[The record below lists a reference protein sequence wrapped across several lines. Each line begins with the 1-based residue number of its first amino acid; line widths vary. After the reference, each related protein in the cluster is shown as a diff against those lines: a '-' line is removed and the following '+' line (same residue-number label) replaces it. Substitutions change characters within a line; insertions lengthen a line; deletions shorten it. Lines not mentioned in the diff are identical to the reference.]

1 MECKFIL
8 YTAQLALICSETT
21 FHNSNL
27 QPLYCNYSALMTP
40 ILESEDY
47 ILSLEVAPPRITIRQ
62 MYSTSSPS
70 SYPLMW
76 VANYYNQSALLD
88 TSYAAGTANSTTT
101 SCSLQFTGDGD
112 LQLLLVSGNTN
123 TTARTAPQNQVLLW
137 NSGTAGMGVQL
148 MNLTTFGNLVLLD
161 AKNNS
166 IWQSFDHP
174 NSQILYSQKFRSGM
188 RAVAASTTQND
199 FAGGIYSMVLEN
211 GDLRL
216 YSNFDNMSS
225 SNSLCYW
232 SLNETKFG
240 GNLTDVAYASTG
252 REDASIV
259 LYAADG
265 SVIYQY
271 ISGESAPGF
280 PYMQLDSDGNLRTYS
295 LQQGVYYDTTFTAL
309 STGYEYPNFCG
320 SYGICSSINSTCSC
334 LSSFQPV
341 NASDPSQGCFSLV
354 VQVPDQKSCSSSAA
368 ADNSSSSSSSS
379 LSYGFLDMGS
389 SSSVA
394 VGFDYTSNK
403 YSKPL
408 EDLDVEECKSL
419 CLQNCSCVAAFYYSD
434 TGSCFHIPGRVQ
446 TIQRTSNPNQLMFL
460 KILVN
465 QTNPTPNPPPSS
477 PGSVVPAQFSS
488 EEVRST
494 AMKMK
499 IAVAIAAG
507 LFCMLIGI
515 VVCIWRY
522 KSRQKRKSR
531 NQVEEEEK
539 LFNMLPSLP
548 PRFTY
553 KELQS
558 VTQNFKEKLGAG
570 GFGSV
575 YAGTLPDKSQVAVKQ
590 LEGGYTGEG
599 KKQFQA
605 EVATIGSINHVNLV
619 RLRGFCMEA
628 QHRLLVYEYMA
639 SSSLDRSLFRSDHH
653 DLDDQPTSRPE
664 VLLLDWSTR
673 YSIALG
679 VARGLAYLHEGCS
692 RQIIHCDIKPEN
704 ILLDEHMTAKLSD
717 FGLSKV
723 LQKDRSN
730 KISNMRGTRGYLARE
745 WLLLNAPITP
755 KSDVY
760 SFGMVLLELC
770 TGRRNLNIADVENLQ
785 ETEECYVPAKALSLQ
800 GNTEKLLELID
811 AQLGQE
817 FDKQQAVKLIEIS
830 LACIQDDP
838 ASRPT
843 MGTVVKLLEAS
854 ITTSSNF

>member
-1 MECKFIL
+1 MCIVCVL
-8 YTAQLALICSETT
+8 VVLAVIDDQASVGVAAAAAAAV
-21 FHNSNL
+21 
-27 QPLYCNYSALMTP
+27 PLPS
-40 ILESEDY
+40 
-47 ILSLEVAPPRITIRQ
+47 TI
-62 MYSTSSPS
+62 YSTSSPS

-112 LQLLLVSGNTN
+112 LQLLLVSGNNTN
-123 TTARTAPQNQVLLW
+123 TTAGTAPQNQTLLW

-161 AKNNS
+161 AQNNS

-174 NSQILYSQKFRSGM
+174 NSQILYSQQFRSGM

-232 SLNETKFG
+232 SLNQTNFG

-252 REDASIV
+252 LQGASIV

-271 ISGESAPGF
+271 ISGESAAGF

-295 LQQGVYYDTTFTAL
+295 LQQGVSYDTTFTAL
-309 STGYEYPNFCG
+309 STGCEYPNFCG

-354 VQVPDQKSCSSSAA
+354 VQVPDQKSCSSLAA
-368 ADNSSSSSSSS
+368 ADNSSSSSSSSSS

-389 SSSVA
+389 SSSGA

-408 EDLDVEECKSL
+408 EDLDLKECKSS

-465 QTNPTPNPPPSS
+465 QTNPTPNPPPS
-477 PGSVVPAQFSS
+477 PGSSS

-507 LFCMLIGI
+507 LFCMLIVI

-522 KSRQKRKSR
+522 RSRQKRRSR
-531 NQVEEEEK
+531 NQMQEEEK
-539 LFNMLPSLP
+539 LLRMLPSLP

-770 TGRRNLNIADVENLQ
+770 TGRRNLNTDVENLQ

-843 MGTVVKLLEAS
+843 MGTVVKLLE
-854 ITTSSNF
+854 

>member
-1 MECKFIL
+1 
-8 YTAQLALICSETT
+8 
-21 FHNSNL
+21 
-27 QPLYCNYSALMTP
+27 
-40 ILESEDY
+40 
-47 ILSLEVAPPRITIRQ
+47 
-62 MYSTSSPS
+62 
-70 SYPLMW
+70 
-76 VANYYNQSALLD
+76 
-88 TSYAAGTANSTTT
+88 
-101 SCSLQFTGDGD
+101 
-112 LQLLLVSGNTN
+112 
-123 TTARTAPQNQVLLW
+123 
-137 NSGTAGMGVQL
+137 
-148 MNLTTFGNLVLLD
+148 
-161 AKNNS
+161 
-166 IWQSFDHP
+166 
-174 NSQILYSQKFRSGM
+174 M
-188 RAVAASTTQND
+188 RAVAASTTQSG

-225 SNSLCYW
+225 GNSLCYW
-232 SLNETKFG
+232 SLNQTNFG

-252 REDASIV
+252 QEGASIV

-271 ISGESAPGF
+271 ISGESAAGF

-295 LQQGVYYDTTFTAL
+295 LQQGEFYVTTFTAL

-368 ADNSSSSSSSS
+368 ADNSSSRSSSSSS

-389 SSSVA
+389 SLSV
-394 VGFDYTSNK
+394 VGGFDYTSNK

-408 EDLDVEECKSL
+408 EGLDLEECKSL

-446 TIQRTSNPNQLMFL
+446 TIQRTLNPNQLMFL

-465 QTNPTPNPPPSS
+465 QTNPTPNAPPS
-477 PGSVVPAQFSS
+477 PGSVVPAQFGS
-488 EEVRST
+488 EEVGST

-499 IAVAIAAG
+499 IAVAISAG
-507 LFCMLIGI
+507 FFCMLIGI

-522 KSRQKRKSR
+522 RSRQKRKAH
-531 NQVEEEEK
+531 NQVQEEEK
-539 LFNMLPSLP
+539 LFGMLPSLP

-570 GFGSV
+570 AFGSV

-653 DLDDQPTSRPE
+653 DLDGQPTSRPE

-704 ILLDEHMTAKLSD
+704 ILLDEHMMAKLSD

-745 WLLLNAPITP
+745 WLLLNAPITS

-770 TGRRNLNIADVENLQ
+770 TGRRNLNSGDLENLQ
-785 ETEECYVPAKALSLQ
+785 ETEECYVPAKALSLR

-817 FDKQQAVKLIEIS
+817 FDKQQAIKLIEIS